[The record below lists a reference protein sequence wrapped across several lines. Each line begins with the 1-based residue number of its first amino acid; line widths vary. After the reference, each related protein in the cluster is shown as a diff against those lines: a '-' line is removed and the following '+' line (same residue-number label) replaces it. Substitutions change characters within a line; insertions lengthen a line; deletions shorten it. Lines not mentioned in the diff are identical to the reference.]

1 MIYNN
6 ALDLIGNTPILNLKE
21 AGYPN
26 VFVKLEKANP
36 GGSIKD
42 RAALYM
48 INGAEEK
55 GILNKDSV
63 LVEATSGNTGIALA
77 MAGKL
82 KGYKVIIIM
91 PDTMSIERRQLVK
104 AFGAE
109 LILTEGAKG
118 MAGSIEKANELL
130 DKNSNYICL
139 GQFDNEDNPRAHY
152 ETTGPEILKEVK
164 DVSAIVAGIGS
175 GGTIVGAGKFLKEK
189 NKDLEDKY
197 LRSEAEIQ
205 NMQNRYTKERAQLIK
220 YESQSLAKD
229 VLPAMDNLERA
240 LSVEADDDVS
250 KQLKKGVQMTLD
262 ALVKAMKDH
271 GVVEI
276 EADGVKFDPTL
287 HQAVQTVAAE
297 NDDQKDHVVQ
307 VLQKGYQYK
316 DRTLRPAM
324 VVVAQ

>member
-6 ALDLIGNTPILNLKE
+6 ALDLIGNTQILNLKE

-130 DKNSNYICL
+130 EKNPNYICL

-164 DVSAIVAGIGS
+164 DVSFIVAGIGS

-189 NKDLEDKY
+189 NKEIKVIGIEPKSSPLITENKSGPHKIQGIGANFIPKIYDKDIVDKVITVSDEDSYETVRLIANKLGILIGISSGANISGAMKLSDENPDKIIVTVAPDGVDKY
-197 LRSEAEIQ
+197 MSMGI
-205 NMQNRYTKERAQLIK
+205 
-220 YESQSLAKD
+220 
-229 VLPAMDNLERA
+229 
-240 LSVEADDDVS
+240 
-250 KQLKKGVQMTLD
+250 
-262 ALVKAMKDH
+262 
-271 GVVEI
+271 
-276 EADGVKFDPTL
+276 F
-287 HQAVQTVAAE
+287 
-297 NDDQKDHVVQ
+297 
-307 VLQKGYQYK
+307 
-316 DRTLRPAM
+316 
-324 VVVAQ
+324 

>member
-130 DKNSNYICL
+130 EKNPNYICL

-164 DVSAIVAGIGS
+164 DVSFIVAGIGS

-189 NKDLEDKY
+189 NKEIKVIGIEPKSSPLITENKSGPHKIQGIGANFIPKIYDKDIVDKVITVSDEDSYETVRLIANKLEILIGISSGANISGAMKLSDENPDKIIVTVAPDGVDKY
-197 LRSEAEIQ
+197 MSMGI
-205 NMQNRYTKERAQLIK
+205 
-220 YESQSLAKD
+220 
-229 VLPAMDNLERA
+229 
-240 LSVEADDDVS
+240 
-250 KQLKKGVQMTLD
+250 
-262 ALVKAMKDH
+262 
-271 GVVEI
+271 
-276 EADGVKFDPTL
+276 F
-287 HQAVQTVAAE
+287 
-297 NDDQKDHVVQ
+297 
-307 VLQKGYQYK
+307 
-316 DRTLRPAM
+316 
-324 VVVAQ
+324 

>member
-164 DVSAIVAGIGS
+164 DVSFIVAGIGS

-189 NKDLEDKY
+189 NKEIKVIGIEPKSSPLITENKSGPHKIQGIGANFIPKIYDKDIVDKVITVSDEDSYETVRLIANKLGILIGISSGANIFGAMKLCDENPDEVVVTVAPDGVDKY
-197 LRSEAEIQ
+197 MSMGI
-205 NMQNRYTKERAQLIK
+205 
-220 YESQSLAKD
+220 
-229 VLPAMDNLERA
+229 
-240 LSVEADDDVS
+240 
-250 KQLKKGVQMTLD
+250 
-262 ALVKAMKDH
+262 
-271 GVVEI
+271 
-276 EADGVKFDPTL
+276 F
-287 HQAVQTVAAE
+287 
-297 NDDQKDHVVQ
+297 
-307 VLQKGYQYK
+307 
-316 DRTLRPAM
+316 
-324 VVVAQ
+324 

>member
-6 ALDLIGNTPILNLKE
+6 ALNLKE

-130 DKNSNYICL
+130 DKNPNYICL

-164 DVSAIVAGIGS
+164 DVSFIVAGIGS

-189 NKDLEDKY
+189 NKEIKVIGIEPKSSPLITENKSGPHKIQGIGANFIPKIYDKDIVDKVITVSDEDSYETVRLIANKLGILIGISSGANISGAMKLSDENPDKIIVTVAPDGVDKY
-197 LRSEAEIQ
+197 MSMGI
-205 NMQNRYTKERAQLIK
+205 
-220 YESQSLAKD
+220 
-229 VLPAMDNLERA
+229 
-240 LSVEADDDVS
+240 
-250 KQLKKGVQMTLD
+250 
-262 ALVKAMKDH
+262 
-271 GVVEI
+271 
-276 EADGVKFDPTL
+276 F
-287 HQAVQTVAAE
+287 
-297 NDDQKDHVVQ
+297 
-307 VLQKGYQYK
+307 
-316 DRTLRPAM
+316 
-324 VVVAQ
+324 

>member
-130 DKNSNYICL
+130 DKNPNYICL

-164 DVSAIVAGIGS
+164 DVSFIVAGIGS

-189 NKDLEDKY
+189 NKEIKVIGIEPKSSPLITENKSGPHKIQGIGANFIPKIYDKDIVDKVITVSDEDSYKTVRLIANKHGILIGISSGANIFGAMKLSDENPDKIIVTVAPDGVDKY
-197 LRSEAEIQ
+197 MSMGI
-205 NMQNRYTKERAQLIK
+205 
-220 YESQSLAKD
+220 
-229 VLPAMDNLERA
+229 
-240 LSVEADDDVS
+240 
-250 KQLKKGVQMTLD
+250 
-262 ALVKAMKDH
+262 
-271 GVVEI
+271 
-276 EADGVKFDPTL
+276 F
-287 HQAVQTVAAE
+287 
-297 NDDQKDHVVQ
+297 
-307 VLQKGYQYK
+307 
-316 DRTLRPAM
+316 
-324 VVVAQ
+324 

>member
-21 AGYPN
+21 VGYPN

-130 DKNSNYICL
+130 DKNPNYICL

-164 DVSAIVAGIGS
+164 DVSFIVAGIGS

-189 NKDLEDKY
+189 NKEIKVIGIEPKSSPLITENKSGPHKIQGIGANFIPKIYDKDIVDKVITVSDEDSYETVRLIANKLGILIGISSGANIFGAMKLSDENPDKIIVTVAPDGVDKY
-197 LRSEAEIQ
+197 MSMGI
-205 NMQNRYTKERAQLIK
+205 
-220 YESQSLAKD
+220 
-229 VLPAMDNLERA
+229 
-240 LSVEADDDVS
+240 
-250 KQLKKGVQMTLD
+250 
-262 ALVKAMKDH
+262 
-271 GVVEI
+271 
-276 EADGVKFDPTL
+276 F
-287 HQAVQTVAAE
+287 
-297 NDDQKDHVVQ
+297 
-307 VLQKGYQYK
+307 
-316 DRTLRPAM
+316 
-324 VVVAQ
+324 

>member
-1 MIYNN
+1 MIHYN

-21 AGYPN
+21 VGYPN
-26 VFVKLEKANP
+26 IFVKLEKANP

-164 DVSAIVAGIGS
+164 DVSAIIAGIGS
-175 GGTIVGAGKFLKEK
+175 AGTIVGAGKFLKEK
-189 NKDLEDKY
+189 NKDVKVIGIEPKSSPLITENKSGPHKIQGIGANFIPKIYDKDIVDKVITVSDEEAYETVRLIANKLGILMGISSGANIFGAMKLCDENPDEVVVTVAPDGIDKY
-197 LRSEAEIQ
+197 MSMGI
-205 NMQNRYTKERAQLIK
+205 
-220 YESQSLAKD
+220 
-229 VLPAMDNLERA
+229 
-240 LSVEADDDVS
+240 
-250 KQLKKGVQMTLD
+250 
-262 ALVKAMKDH
+262 
-271 GVVEI
+271 
-276 EADGVKFDPTL
+276 F
-287 HQAVQTVAAE
+287 
-297 NDDQKDHVVQ
+297 
-307 VLQKGYQYK
+307 
-316 DRTLRPAM
+316 
-324 VVVAQ
+324 

>member
-130 DKNSNYICL
+130 EKNPNYICL

-164 DVSAIVAGIGS
+164 DVSFIVAGIGS

-189 NKDLEDKY
+189 NKEIKVIGIEPKSSPLITENKSGPHKIQGIGANFIPKIYDKDIVDKVITVSDEDSYETVRLIANK
-197 LRSEAEIQ
+197 LDRKSTRLNSSHSDRSRMPSSA
-205 NMQNRYTKERAQLIK
+205 
-220 YESQSLAKD
+220 
-229 VLPAMDNLERA
+229 
-240 LSVEADDDVS
+240 
-250 KQLKKGVQMTLD
+250 
-262 ALVKAMKDH
+262 
-271 GVVEI
+271 
-276 EADGVKFDPTL
+276 
-287 HQAVQTVAAE
+287 
-297 NDDQKDHVVQ
+297 
-307 VLQKGYQYK
+307 
-316 DRTLRPAM
+316 
-324 VVVAQ
+324 

>member
-1 MIYNN
+1 MIYYN

-189 NKDLEDKY
+189 NKDVKVIGIEPKSSPLITENKSGPHKIQGIGANFIPKIYDKDIVDKVITVSDEDAYETVRLIANKLGILIGISSGANIFGAMKLCDENPDEVIVTVAPDGADKY
-197 LRSEAEIQ
+197 MSMGI
-205 NMQNRYTKERAQLIK
+205 
-220 YESQSLAKD
+220 
-229 VLPAMDNLERA
+229 
-240 LSVEADDDVS
+240 
-250 KQLKKGVQMTLD
+250 
-262 ALVKAMKDH
+262 
-271 GVVEI
+271 
-276 EADGVKFDPTL
+276 F
-287 HQAVQTVAAE
+287 
-297 NDDQKDHVVQ
+297 
-307 VLQKGYQYK
+307 
-316 DRTLRPAM
+316 
-324 VVVAQ
+324 

>member
-1 MIYNN
+1 MIYYN
-6 ALDLIGNTPILNLKE
+6 ALDLIGNTPILNLKQI
-21 AGYPN
+21 GYPN
-26 VFVKLEKANP
+26 LFVKLEKTNP

-109 LILTEGAKG
+109 LMLTEGAKG

-130 DKNSNYICL
+130 DKNPNYICL

-164 DVSAIVAGIGS
+164 DVSFIVAGIGS

-189 NKDLEDKY
+189 NKEIKVIGIEPKSSPLITENKSGPHKIQGIGANFIPKIYDKDIVDKVITVSDEDSYETVRLIANKLGILIGISSGANISGAMKLSDENPGKIIVTVAPDGVDKY
-197 LRSEAEIQ
+197 MSMGI
-205 NMQNRYTKERAQLIK
+205 
-220 YESQSLAKD
+220 
-229 VLPAMDNLERA
+229 
-240 LSVEADDDVS
+240 
-250 KQLKKGVQMTLD
+250 
-262 ALVKAMKDH
+262 
-271 GVVEI
+271 
-276 EADGVKFDPTL
+276 F
-287 HQAVQTVAAE
+287 
-297 NDDQKDHVVQ
+297 
-307 VLQKGYQYK
+307 
-316 DRTLRPAM
+316 
-324 VVVAQ
+324 

>member
-21 AGYPN
+21 VGYPN

-130 DKNSNYICL
+130 EKNPNYICL

-164 DVSAIVAGIGS
+164 DVSFIVAGIGS

-189 NKDLEDKY
+189 NKEIKVIGIEPKSSPLITENKSGPHKIQGIGANFIPKIYDKDIVDKVITVSDEDSYETVRLIANKLGILIGISSGANISGAMKLSDENPDKIIVTVAPDGVDKY
-197 LRSEAEIQ
+197 MSMGI
-205 NMQNRYTKERAQLIK
+205 
-220 YESQSLAKD
+220 
-229 VLPAMDNLERA
+229 
-240 LSVEADDDVS
+240 
-250 KQLKKGVQMTLD
+250 
-262 ALVKAMKDH
+262 
-271 GVVEI
+271 
-276 EADGVKFDPTL
+276 F
-287 HQAVQTVAAE
+287 
-297 NDDQKDHVVQ
+297 
-307 VLQKGYQYK
+307 
-316 DRTLRPAM
+316 
-324 VVVAQ
+324 

>member
-189 NKDLEDKY
+189 NKDVKVIGIEPKSSPLITENKSGPHKIQGIGANFIPKIYDKDIVDKVITVSDEDAYETVRLIANKLGILIGISSGANIFGAMKLCDENPDEVIVTVAPDGADKY
-197 LRSEAEIQ
+197 MSMGI
-205 NMQNRYTKERAQLIK
+205 
-220 YESQSLAKD
+220 
-229 VLPAMDNLERA
+229 
-240 LSVEADDDVS
+240 
-250 KQLKKGVQMTLD
+250 
-262 ALVKAMKDH
+262 
-271 GVVEI
+271 
-276 EADGVKFDPTL
+276 F
-287 HQAVQTVAAE
+287 
-297 NDDQKDHVVQ
+297 
-307 VLQKGYQYK
+307 
-316 DRTLRPAM
+316 
-324 VVVAQ
+324 

>member
-1 MIYNN
+1 MIYYN
-6 ALDLIGNTPILNLKE
+6 ALDLIGNTPILNLKQI
-21 AGYPN
+21 GYPN
-26 VFVKLEKANP
+26 LFVKLEKTNP

-130 DKNSNYICL
+130 DKNPNYICL

-164 DVSAIVAGIGS
+164 DVSFIVAGIGS

-189 NKDLEDKY
+189 NKEIKVIGIEPKSSPLITENKSGPHKIQGIGANFIPKIYDKDIVDKVITVSDEDSYETVRLIANKLGILIGISSGANIFGAMKLCDENPGKIIVTVAPDGVDKY
-197 LRSEAEIQ
+197 MSMGI
-205 NMQNRYTKERAQLIK
+205 
-220 YESQSLAKD
+220 
-229 VLPAMDNLERA
+229 
-240 LSVEADDDVS
+240 
-250 KQLKKGVQMTLD
+250 
-262 ALVKAMKDH
+262 
-271 GVVEI
+271 
-276 EADGVKFDPTL
+276 F
-287 HQAVQTVAAE
+287 
-297 NDDQKDHVVQ
+297 
-307 VLQKGYQYK
+307 
-316 DRTLRPAM
+316 
-324 VVVAQ
+324 

>member
-130 DKNSNYICL
+130 DKNPNYICL
-139 GQFDNEDNPRAHY
+139 GQFDKEDNPRAHY

-164 DVSAIVAGIGS
+164 DVSFIVAGIGS

-189 NKDLEDKY
+189 NKEIKVIGIEPKSSPLITENKSGPHKIQGIGANFIPKIYDKDIVDKVITVSDEDSYETVRLIANKLGILIGISSGANISGAMKLSDENPGKIIVTVAPDGVDKY
-197 LRSEAEIQ
+197 MSMGI
-205 NMQNRYTKERAQLIK
+205 
-220 YESQSLAKD
+220 
-229 VLPAMDNLERA
+229 
-240 LSVEADDDVS
+240 
-250 KQLKKGVQMTLD
+250 
-262 ALVKAMKDH
+262 
-271 GVVEI
+271 
-276 EADGVKFDPTL
+276 F
-287 HQAVQTVAAE
+287 
-297 NDDQKDHVVQ
+297 
-307 VLQKGYQYK
+307 
-316 DRTLRPAM
+316 
-324 VVVAQ
+324 